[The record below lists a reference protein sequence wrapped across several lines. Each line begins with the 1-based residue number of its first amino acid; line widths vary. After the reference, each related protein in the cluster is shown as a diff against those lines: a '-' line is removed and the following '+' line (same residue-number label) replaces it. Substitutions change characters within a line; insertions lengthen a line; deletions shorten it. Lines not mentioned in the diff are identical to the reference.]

1 MTATVQKQVL
11 IKARALITDWA
22 HWTSGMLACAANGRP
37 VHWHDPSAHRWCAVG
52 AIYRA
57 AFDPDV
63 KSFGKMLVDDHSA
76 ANERAR
82 SVAQQV
88 GTTPPRRPSLK
99 QRLSY
104 GYYAALRGA
113 TFDRQ
118 FITHMVRDHKKDI
131 QEFRTEAQSG
141 TGHAADFA
149 KETLPTLE
157 KHLSTAQE
165 LQPKVT
171 AERR

>member
-1 MTATVQKQVL
+1 MIRSLFAV
-11 IKARALITDWA
+11 AALA
-22 HWTSGMLACAANGRP
+22 
-37 VHWHDPSAHRWCAVG
+37 
-52 AIYRA
+52 A
-57 AFDPDV
+57 AFVLPASGAWSKDDKTFLREAIQGNLAEIDMGRLAQRRSNNPGV
-63 KSFGKMLVDDHSA
+63 KAFGKMLVDDHSA

-141 TGHAADFA
+141 TGPAADFA